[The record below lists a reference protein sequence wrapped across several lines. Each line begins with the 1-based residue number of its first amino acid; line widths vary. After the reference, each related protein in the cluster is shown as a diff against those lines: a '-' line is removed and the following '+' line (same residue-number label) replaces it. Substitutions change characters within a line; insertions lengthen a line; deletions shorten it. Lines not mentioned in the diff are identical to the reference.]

1 MPDLLSEALRQRL
14 MPLRLRPRK
23 ARSGGPK
30 GERRSVRR
38 GTSLEFADFRSY
50 AAGDD
55 LRKLDWN
62 AYARLDRPIIKL
74 YEDEQDA
81 IVHVLIDDSAS
92 MGSLPDDPAS
102 HSKGLAARQMAAG
115 LGFIALHGGDRLTL
129 TRLSQPQEA
138 LFSGRGRGAI
148 SGLLRA
154 LEALTPGGAVDGLS
168 AMRQFSQRE
177 RRSGMVFLISDLFI
191 PGEFDAGL
199 RALLAVGHEVIVL
212 HTLSREE
219 QEPTLSGDLRLIDV
233 ETSAAAELTI
243 NADLYEQYQQSLE
256 AWRGELR
263 AACSRRG
270 AHYVPVTA
278 EGPLEALFVRELRRL
293 GLVG

>member
-50 AAGDD
+50 TAGDD

-177 RRSGMVFLISDLFI
+177 RRSGMVSATARANPISCVTTIMVMPLSASSTITSSTSLIIS
-191 PGEFDAGL
+191 GS
-199 RALLAVGHEVIVL
+199 RADVGSSKSMIF
-212 HTLSREE
+212 
-219 QEPTLSGDLRLIDV
+219 GCI
-233 ETSAAAELTI
+233 A
-243 NADLYEQYQQSLE
+243 
-256 AWRGELR
+256 R
-263 AACSRRG
+263 ARAMATRCC
-270 AHYVPVTA
+270 
-278 EGPLEALFVRELRRL
+278 
-293 GLVG
+293 

>member
-1 MPDLLSEALRQRL
+1 MPDLLPEALRQRL
-14 MPLRLRPRK
+14 APLRLRPRK

-30 GERRSVRR
+30 GERRSARR

-50 AAGDD
+50 TAGDD

-81 IVHVLIDDSAS
+81 LIHVLIDDSAS
-92 MGSLPDDPAS
+92 MGSLPDDPTN
-102 HSKGLAARQMAAG
+102 HSKGLAARQIAAG

-138 LFSGRGRGAI
+138 FFSGRGRGAI
-148 SGLLRA
+148 SGLLRT
-154 LEALTPGGAVDGLS
+154 LETLTPCSAVDGLQ
-168 AMRQFSQRE
+168 ALRQFSQRE

-219 QEPTLSGDLRLIDV
+219 QQPTLSGDLRLIDV
-233 ETSAAAELTI
+233 ETNAAAELTI
-243 NADLYEQYQQSLE
+243 TADLYEQYQQSLE
-256 AWRGELR
+256 TWRGGLR
-263 AACSRRG
+263 AACARRG
-270 AHYVPVTA
+270 AHYVPITA
-278 EGPLEALFVRELRRL
+278 GGPLDALFMRELRRL
-293 GLVG
+293 SLVG